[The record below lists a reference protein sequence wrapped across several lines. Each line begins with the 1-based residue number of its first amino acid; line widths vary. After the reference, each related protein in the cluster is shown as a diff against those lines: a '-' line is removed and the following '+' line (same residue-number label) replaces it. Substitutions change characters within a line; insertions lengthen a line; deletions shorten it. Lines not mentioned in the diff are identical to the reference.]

1 VPLVLFFLFLS
12 VGTTYYF
19 TRKALTGLAETWLET
34 RLTEALQIAEEQ
46 MAILQRYGLESV
58 PASIEKAKMDAGAA
72 IAAIEVG
79 EQGFVFV
86 VSTHGIVTLHPDKDM
101 VGRDM
106 SGEPWFAEIDS
117 GEKQLVYWGQANTNM
132 ARYAY
137 FEPWEWVVLATSP
150 EKEIY
155 GVANKMKPY
164 ILYLAILG
172 SIAMSVALMFLTRRL
187 TAPLM
192 ALKAGADRIGKGDLQ
207 TRIAI
212 PGRDEFSHLADVFNQ
227 MAAELQNTLTELQQ
241 REEHFRSIIENASDI
256 ITILDTGGTIV
267 YASPSIERILG
278 YTPEELIGR
287 NAFDFI
293 HPDDRTEIE
302 ELYREEL
309 ASPAEMTPTE
319 FRFQHRDGTWR
330 TLEGTSENMLNHPAV
345 GGFVMNSRDI
355 TERKLALEAL
365 NESHQEL
372 ELRVQERTAQ
382 FKSINKEL
390 KEFAYVVSHDL
401 KAPLR
406 AISQLT
412 HWISEDYA
420 GAFDREGRDMMDLI
434 LKRVKRMDGLIDGVL
449 NYSRIGRIKEHAQT
463 LDLNTLVGELIENAM
478 PPPHIQVGIEGELPV
493 VRRDPIRMEQV
504 FQNLID
510 NAITY
515 MDKPAGVVKI
525 GCEDEGT
532 QWMFSVSDNGP
543 GIDRPYHDK
552 IFQIFQTLAPRDE
565 HESSGVGLT
574 LVKKIIEQYDGSI
587 WVASEPGKGSTFYFT
602 LPKRENS
609 HATA

>member
-1 VPLVLFFLFLS
+1 MKTYWRILITVVPLVLFFLFLS

-187 TAPLM
+187 TTPLM
-192 ALKAGADRIGKGDLQ
+192 ALTAGADRIGKGDLQ

-227 MAAELQNTLTELQQ
+227 MAAELQNTLTCL
-241 REEHFRSIIENASDI
+241 
-256 ITILDTGGTIV
+256 
-267 YASPSIERILG
+267 
-278 YTPEELIGR
+278 
-287 NAFDFI
+287 
-293 HPDDRTEIE
+293 
-302 ELYREEL
+302 
-309 ASPAEMTPTE
+309 
-319 FRFQHRDGTWR
+319 
-330 TLEGTSENMLNHPAV
+330 
-345 GGFVMNSRDI
+345 
-355 TERKLALEAL
+355 
-365 NESHQEL
+365 
-372 ELRVQERTAQ
+372 
-382 FKSINKEL
+382 
-390 KEFAYVVSHDL
+390 
-401 KAPLR
+401 
-406 AISQLT
+406 
-412 HWISEDYA
+412 
-420 GAFDREGRDMMDLI
+420 
-434 LKRVKRMDGLIDGVL
+434 
-449 NYSRIGRIKEHAQT
+449 
-463 LDLNTLVGELIENAM
+463 
-478 PPPHIQVGIEGELPV
+478 
-493 VRRDPIRMEQV
+493 
-504 FQNLID
+504 
-510 NAITY
+510 
-515 MDKPAGVVKI
+515 
-525 GCEDEGT
+525 
-532 QWMFSVSDNGP
+532 
-543 GIDRPYHDK
+543 
-552 IFQIFQTLAPRDE
+552 
-565 HESSGVGLT
+565 
-574 LVKKIIEQYDGSI
+574 
-587 WVASEPGKGSTFYFT
+587 
-602 LPKRENS
+602 
-609 HATA
+609 